1 MEEKYKERREMNI
14 NNHILKN
21 FCRVTF
27 EQVFVFLLMIKTE
40 SSSAQVW
47 RLELRFKDSIA
58 LPFKAGIV
66 KIIQITVRTL
76 VTFVLLSGLIMSS
89 FQDFIFFVYDF
100 VTIISSL
107 RDL

>member
-1 MEEKYKERREMNI
+1 
-14 NNHILKN
+14 
-21 FCRVTF
+21 
-27 EQVFVFLLMIKTE
+27 E

-66 KIIQITVRTL
+66 KIIQINFRTL
-76 VTFVLLSGLIMSS
+76 FTFVLLSGLIMSS
-89 FQDFIFFVYDF
+89 FQDFILLFYDS
-100 VTIISSL
+100 VIIISSL